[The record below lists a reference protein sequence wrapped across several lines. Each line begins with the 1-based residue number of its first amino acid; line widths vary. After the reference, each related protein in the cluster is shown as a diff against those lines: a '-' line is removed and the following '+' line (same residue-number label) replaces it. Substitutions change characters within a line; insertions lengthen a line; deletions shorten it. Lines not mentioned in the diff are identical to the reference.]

1 MEQTTERHLTPSS
14 ASRFVTAILTALVFV
29 VALNLRAPLT
39 SVGPLLP
46 RIGTSEHLNATMQGL
61 LGSLPIFAFALVSPM
76 VHRIAERLGIERT
89 VLVAMAFL
97 TLGIVIRSTCG
108 TTGLWVGTLVIGCS
122 IAVGNVLVPAIV
134 KRDYPG
140 RTSLAT
146 GIYSACMTGMAAFAS
161 AVTLPLSD
169 AIGWRGTL
177 GIWAVPAGTVT
188 LLWLWRSRVNA
199 PRTAVGAGTVVEARS
214 DDRRGSAPTTRSRRV
229 SMWKKP
235 EAWAVTLFMGLQ
247 SVNYYVCVTWLPTIE
262 VSFGVP
268 ADRTG
273 WHLAVFQLVGIVMG
287 LLIPVLLKGDS
298 QVAAVVVASVPL
310 AIGAL
315 GLAFAPQLD
324 LLWIVIASIG
334 SGCSLV
340 VALSLIGLKTSTTE
354 ETTQLSGMAQCVGYL
369 LAAVGPTLAGTLYD
383 ITSGWRTVLIMLAI
397 LAVAQTAIG
406 VIVGRGT
413 GVKR

>member
-1 MEQTTERHLTPSS
+1 MEQITEHHPIPSS
-14 ASRFVTAILTALVFV
+14 ASRFAASILTALVFV

-46 RIGTSEHLNATMQGL
+46 RIGASEHLNATMQGL
-61 LGSLPIFAFALVSPM
+61 LGSLPILAFAVVSPM
-76 VHRIAERLGIERT
+76 VHRAAERLGIERT
-89 VLVAMAFL
+89 VLAAMAFL
-97 TLGIVIRSTCG
+97 TLGIVIRSACG
-108 TTGLWVGTLVIGCS
+108 TIGLWAGTLVIGCS

-140 RTSLAT
+140 HTSLAT

-161 AVTLPLSD
+161 AATLPLSD
-169 AIGWRGTL
+169 AIGWQGTL
-177 GIWAVPAGTVT
+177 GIWAIPAGIVT
-188 LLWLWRSRVNA
+188 LLWLWRSRANA
-199 PRTAVGAGTVVEARS
+199 QRTAPAAKTATN
-214 DDRRGSAPTTRSRRV
+214 AQPRSRQSTASETRLRV
-229 SMWKKP
+229 SMWKRP

-273 WHLAVFQLVGIVMG
+273 WHLAVFQLVGIIMG

-315 GLAFAPQLD
+315 GLAFTPWLD
-324 LLWIVIASIG
+324 LLWIIVASIG

-369 LAAVGPTLAGTLYD
+369 LAAVGPTLAGTIYD

-406 VIVGRGT
+406 IIIGRNKEAG
-413 GVKR
+413 R